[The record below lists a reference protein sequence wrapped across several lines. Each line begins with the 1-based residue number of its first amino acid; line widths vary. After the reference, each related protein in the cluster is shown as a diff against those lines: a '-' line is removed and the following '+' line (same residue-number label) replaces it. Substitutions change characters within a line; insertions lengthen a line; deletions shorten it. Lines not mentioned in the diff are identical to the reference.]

1 MIRPGI
7 LLVVAVGLSLAA
19 CGKRG
24 DPKPPK
30 KDPVKTE
37 ETVSEE

>member
-1 MIRPGI
+1 MSRAVWV
-7 LLVVAVGLSLAA
+7 LLLAAGLTLAA

-30 KDPVKTE
+30 KDSAKTE
-37 ETVSEE
+37 ETVSE